1 MRLSDKKRGEQEGD
15 AAAKP
20 ASFAPCP
27 ALTAESQASP
37 SGREGRG
44 GLTASV
50 LYPPSPPKTSL
61 MPENALSNPECSLLL
76 PVVARWPQEK
86 VKWQRAERAEAEG
99 MWWGQGAEAI
109 YFPKT

>member
-1 MRLSDKKRGEQEGD
+1 MRLSEKKRGEQVGD
-15 AAAKP
+15 AAANT

-44 GLTASV
+44 GLTASI
-50 LYPPSPPKTSL
+50 LYAPSPPETSF

-76 PVVARWPQEK
+76 PMVARWPQEK
-86 VKWQRAERAEAEG
+86 VK
-99 MWWGQGAEAI
+99 
-109 YFPKT
+109 